1 MLDHLRNSP
10 GCHLD
15 DLNVLVLDEVD
26 RLLELGFK
34 DEVNEVVAACPRSRQ
49 TLLFSATISQART

>member
-34 DEVNEVVAACPRSRQ
+34 EGVRRIGSRSHRN
-49 TLLFSATISQART
+49 TMLREE